1 MHDESPVLDLTLHIA
16 MLAVMA
22 VGGGVIL
29 IAPEVSHFVVGARHW
44 LSNEQFSA
52 AYAIAQAAPGPNLLF
67 ISFVGWLAAGWAGA
81 ICATLAV
88 IVPSTALTLAI
99 IKARPEGKE
108 GRFSRA
114 LSQAFAPMSIGFL
127 VATAW
132 IFSQSSN
139 ADWRADALTLAC
151 AGIVLRS
158 KLNPVMLIALGAA
171 AGMLRLI

>member
-1 MHDESPVLDLTLHIA
+1 MHEESAVLDLTLHIA

-29 IAPEVSHFVVGARHW
+29 IAPEVSQFVVGARHW

-88 IVPSTALTLAI
+88 VVPSTVLTMVI
-99 IKARPEGKE
+99 VKARGEEE

-114 LSQAFAPMSIGFL
+114 LGEAFAPMSIGFL

-139 ADWRADALTLAC
+139 TDWRAYALTLAC

>member
-1 MHDESPVLDLTLHIA
+1 MYDDSPILDLTLHIA
-16 MLAVMA
+16 LLAVMA

-29 IAPEVSHFVVGARHW
+29 IAPEVSQFVVGSRHW

-88 IVPSTALTLAI
+88 IVPSTVLTLVI
-99 IKARPEGKE
+99 ARARSDGKE
-108 GRFSRA
+108 GRFTRA
-114 LSQAFAPMSIGFL
+114 LGEAFAPMSIGFL

-132 IFSQSSN
+132 IFAQSSN
-139 ADWRADALTLAC
+139 ADWRADLLTVGCALV
-151 AGIVLRS
+151 VLRS
-158 KLNPVMLIALGAA
+158 KINPVVLIALGAA
-171 AGMLRLI
+171 AGLLRLI

>member
-16 MLAVMA
+16 LLAVMA

-29 IAPEVSHFVVGARHW
+29 IAPEVSQYVVGARHW

-88 IVPSTALTLAI
+88 IVPSTVLTMVIL
-99 IKARPEGKE
+99 KARGSGEE
-108 GRFSRA
+108 GRFARA
-114 LSQAFAPMSIGFL
+114 LGEAFAPMSIGFM

-132 IFSQSSN
+132 IFAQNSN
-139 ADWRADALTLAC
+139 ADWRADLLTVGSALV
-151 AGIVLRS
+151 VLRS
-158 KLNPVMLIALGAA
+158 KLNPVALIALGAA
-171 AGMLRLI
+171 AGLLRLI

>member
-29 IAPEVSHFVVGARHW
+29 IAPEVSQFVVGARHW

-88 IVPSTALTLAI
+88 VVPSTLLTMVI
-99 IKARPEGKE
+99 VKARGKGEE

-114 LSQAFAPMSIGFL
+114 LGEAFAPMSIGFL

-139 ADWRADALTLAC
+139 AGWRADGLTLAC